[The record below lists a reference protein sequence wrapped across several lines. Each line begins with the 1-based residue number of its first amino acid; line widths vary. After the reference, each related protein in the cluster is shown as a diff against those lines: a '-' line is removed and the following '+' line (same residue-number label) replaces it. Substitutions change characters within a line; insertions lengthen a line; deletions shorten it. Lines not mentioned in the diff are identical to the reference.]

1 MANYKVLKEFRDKET
16 KELYT
21 AGKEI
26 EMTVKRAEEAEKNL
40 AKFGGPFLERTDK
53 KNKVGEHHV

>member
-16 KELYT
+16 KELYK

-53 KNKVGEHHV
+53 KAK